1 MNNQAKSDEASEKSS
16 CRPKNSDPHQ
26 TSFHQQNGG
35 GANSSSSNRE
45 RDQIGSGE
53 LYCDEHSCLD
63 SSHIHFKHSAVATA
77 AAVAVCTYSGCQDG
91 LSDEA
96 REILG
101 KPPSFTI
108 CIEFDLSYLVHL
120 KKIEKTAIEFKRAMN
135 LQKARDRIRSIAK
148 YKNLAYLSFLAFIII
163 LTLVLIILAAMGV
176 FNIN

>member
-1 MNNQAKSDEASEKSS
+1 MFTANVASSS
-16 CRPKNSDPHQ
+16 SPNA
-26 TSFHQQNGG
+26 GG

-96 REILG
+96 R
-101 KPPSFTI
+101 
-108 CIEFDLSYLVHL
+108 
-120 KKIEKTAIEFKRAMN
+120 IEKTAIEFKRAMN